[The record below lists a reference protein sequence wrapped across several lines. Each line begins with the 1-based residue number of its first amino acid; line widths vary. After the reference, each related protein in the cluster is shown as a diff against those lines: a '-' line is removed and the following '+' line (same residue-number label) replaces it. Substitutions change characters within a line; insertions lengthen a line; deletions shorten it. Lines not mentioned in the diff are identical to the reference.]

1 MSFSLSSLGFDSWV
15 HCIDDKLAIAVI
27 LCILITQATNYH
39 LVFYNFFYLN
49 LTGKQLPLRYFI
61 TPFHLKQAT
70 NYHGHHTRTRKA
82 KDAWID
88 NQVAFAESA
97 ALSRKRRESQ
107 RKECLGYKV
116 ETKGKSKLK

>member
-1 MSFSLSSLGFDSWV
+1 MFLYNIYS
-15 HCIDDKLAIAVI
+15 A
-27 LCILITQATNYH
+27 TQATNYPH
-39 LVFYNFFYLN
+39 S
-49 LTGKQLPLRYFI
+49 YFVI
-61 TPFHLKQAT
+61 LFISIKQAT

-88 NQVAFAESA
+88 IQVAFAESA

-116 ETKGKSKLK
+116 ETKGKSELER